1 MTAESFRHEALPR
14 GRPPRPMRR
23 ALLAGAML
31 TAAATSVAAAD
42 LPYRD
47 PAARYGSAY
56 DDPRYADLYGE
67 PPPVERR
74 YVPPYHP
81 PYQPP
86 RYGYADP
93 PIPRAPVYPEP
104 RPSYGPRNY
113 ADAYPARPRAYAY
126 GPACLGK
133 DEVRYQLERDGWR
146 DFHAARILDQGVALV
161 RARRHGRLFE
171 LKVDRCS
178 GDVVMAQPLEPRHGP
193 YADYDE
199 RPYRSYRTY

>member
-1 MTAESFRHEALPR
+1 MIAETSQKR
-14 GRPPRPMRR
+14 GLLRG
-23 ALLAGAML
+23 ALLALAVVTGAA
-31 TAAATSVAAAD
+31 TAASAAD

-74 YVPPYHP
+74 YVPPYQP

-86 RYGYADP
+86 PRYGYVDP
-93 PIPRAPVYPEP
+93 PIPRVPVYPES
-104 RPSYGPRNY
+104 RPSYGPRTY
-113 ADAYPARPRAYAY
+113 ADGYLARPRAYAY
-126 GPACLGK
+126 GQDCLGK
-133 DEVRYQLERDGWR
+133 AEVRDQLERDGWR

-193 YADYDE
+193 YADYDS
-199 RPYRSYRTY
+199 RPYRPFRAY